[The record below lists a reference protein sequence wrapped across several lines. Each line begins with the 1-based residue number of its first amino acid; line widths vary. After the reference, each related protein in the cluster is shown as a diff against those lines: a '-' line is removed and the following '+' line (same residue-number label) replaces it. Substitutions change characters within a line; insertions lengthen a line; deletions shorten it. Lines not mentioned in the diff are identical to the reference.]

1 VNGNGNGQI
10 QQRGQAAQPTLKSF
24 LESPAVKAKLAEVA
38 NKVMKP
44 EDLIRMALMAISRNP
59 DIAKCTQASIVRSL
73 IDAAELGIQPGGT
86 MGRGYLVPRKNTK
99 VQPAVT
105 ECCFDPG
112 WRGLID
118 VARRS
123 GLIARIEAHVVY
135 QKDVF
140 RVAYGVESKIV
151 HEPMLDGE
159 AGPIVAAYAVAF
171 FKDGTYQAEVLRK
184 ADIDKIRGSS
194 ASANGPWAKW
204 YDEMARK
211 SAVRRLC
218 KYLPFDSLL
227 EKALESATEADAE
240 DPMVQDVDVVLEQR
254 PAKGAALADKIRSRA
269 TNGVPN
275 DIEVRELEEML
286 AEPAGE
292 VLEDERSP
300 IPPAVGSRPGGREP
314 GED

>member
-1 VNGNGNGQI
+1 M
-10 QQRGQAAQPTLKSF
+10 QQRQPSPQATLKNF
-24 LESPAVKAKLAEVA
+24 LESAAVKAKLAEVA
-38 NKVMKP
+38 NKVLKP

-59 DIAKCTQASIVRSL
+59 DIAKCTQASIVRAL

-86 MGRGYLVPRKNTK
+86 MGRGYLVPRMNKK
-99 VQPAVT
+99 VTPAAM

-123 GLIARIEAHVVY
+123 GQIARIEAHVVY
-135 QKDVF
+135 QRDVF
-140 RVAYGVESKIV
+140 RVTYGVESKII
-151 HEPMLDGE
+151 HEPALDGD

-184 ADIDKIRGSS
+184 ADLDKIKKSS
-194 ASANGPWAKW
+194 ASQNGPWATW

-211 SAVRRLC
+211 SAVRRLA
-218 KYLPFDSLL
+218 KYLPYDSQL
-227 EKALESATEADAE
+227 EKALEKATDAEVE
-240 DPMVQDVDVVLEQR
+240 DPMVQDVDVVLD
-254 PAKGAALADKIRSRA
+254 AKPRGAALADKIRARA

-275 DIEVRELEEML
+275 DIEVRELDEML
-286 AEPAGE
+286 AEPTGDFS
-292 VLEDERSP
+292 EDERSP
-300 IPPAVGSRPGGREP
+300 VPPPVESKPSMREP

>member
-1 VNGNGNGQI
+1 MSRENGQAI
-10 QQRGQAAQPTLKSF
+10 QQQARKSGGTLKDF
-24 LESPAVKAKLAEVA
+24 LESDAVRAKLAQVA

-135 QKDVF
+135 QRDLF
-140 RVAYGVESKIV
+140 RVTYGVESKIV
-151 HEPMLDGE
+151 HEPVLEGD

-184 ADIDKIRGSS
+184 ADIDKIKGSS
-194 ASANGPWAKW
+194 ASQNGPWSKW

-227 EKALESATEADAE
+227 EKALEKATDADIE
-240 DPMVQDVDVVLEQR
+240 DPMVQDVDVVIEGKSRAQS
-254 PAKGAALADKIRSRA
+254 LADKVKQRA
-269 TNGVPN
+269 AGGPS

-286 AEPAGE
+286 SEPVGDY
-292 VLEDERSP
+292 DEREQSP
-300 IPPAVGSRPGGREP
+300 VPPAVGSRPGGREP
-314 GED
+314 GEEG

>member
-1 VNGNGNGQI
+1 VSQGNGQI
-10 QQRGQAAQPTLKSF
+10 QQRQASPQATLKNF
-24 LESPAVKAKLAEVA
+24 LESAAVKAKLAEVA

-59 DIAKCTQASIVRSL
+59 DIAKCTQASIVRAL

-86 MGRGYLVPRKNTK
+86 MGRGYLVPRMNKK
-99 VQPAVT
+99 VEPWAM

-123 GLIARIEAHVVY
+123 GEIARIEAHVVY
-135 QKDVF
+135 QRDLF
-140 RVAYGVESKIV
+140 RVTYGVESKIV
-151 HEPMLDGE
+151 HEPVLEGD

-184 ADIDKIRGSS
+184 ADIDKIQKSS
-194 ASANGPWAKW
+194 ASKSGPWASW

-211 SAVRRLC
+211 SAVRRLA
-218 KYLPFDSLL
+218 KYLPYSSQL
-227 EKALESATEADAE
+227 EKALEKATDAEAE
-240 DPMVQDVDVVLEQR
+240 DPMVQDVDVVLDQK
-254 PAKGAALADKIRSRA
+254 PKGAALADKIRSRA

-286 AEPAGE
+286 AQPAGDM
-292 VLEDERSP
+292 LEDERSP
-300 IPPAVGSRPGGREP
+300 VPPAVGSRPAGREP
-314 GED
+314 GEEG